1 MLAGLLLAHGVAGLG
16 VLGGARR
23 LGRWGLLLGG
33 LVPFAAILWIASRAS
48 GVLDGD
54 TLSESY
60 RWVPGLNLSVDLRL
74 DGFGLLMAI
83 LVSGIGTL
91 VFAYAWSYF
100 GRSEKAGPAAGLLT
114 LFAGAMLGVVLADHL
129 LVLYLCWELTSVTSY
144 LLIGLDDKDPN
155 ARAAALHALLVTTLG
170 GLAMLGGFVVIGQAA
185 GSFRISEIVT
195 NPPTGAA
202 VAGALVC
209 VLLGAF
215 TKSAQYPFHSWLPGA
230 MVAPTP
236 ISAYLH
242 SAAMVKAG
250 VVLVARLAPAFGPVG
265 PWRPMVIVVALVTVV
280 AGGLRALRAFDLKQI
295 LAFGTISQLGL
306 MMLMVGVGQP
316 KATAAGVGLILAH
329 ALFKAPLFMVVG
341 IVDHETGTRDPHLLP
356 RLGRGWG
363 LVKLVTVLSAA
374 SMAALPGLAAFVVKE
389 KALEA
394 LAEGSPGLKIA
405 LGAVVVGS
413 ALTVAYTIR
422 FAAAVLRPDLIA
434 PGPSDRPAHD
444 HGPSPAFIAP
454 ALLLAATSLV
464 LGVGTGLWSGL
475 IDGAAKA
482 LDPTSGAKLEL
493 WHGINL
499 PLILSISAMAG
510 GGILF
515 ALRGPVSM
523 LQGRLAPPVNGTA
536 VYERIREGVLLFA
549 ARLTSIVQ
557 PGSLPIYLVVILA
570 TAALVPGVGLLTG
583 VWWPEEAPALGRW
596 AHVPIS
602 LLLVASAVAATMARR
617 RFAAALLLGATGYG
631 MALLFV
637 VQGAPDLALT
647 QFAVETLSVV
657 LFLLVLRRLPDRFEI
672 RPQAIW
678 RPLRL
683 AVSALVGAFVVVMAL
698 TASAWRTETPIS
710 GEMSRRALSEGDG
723 RNVVNVI
730 LVDIRGLDTLGEIT
744 VLVAAAI
751 GIVSLARAG
760 RWPRRPS
767 TSESGPGA

>member
-1 MLAGLLLAHGVAGLG
+1 MLAALLIAHGVVGLG
-16 VLGGARR
+16 VLGAARR
-23 LGRWGLLLGG
+23 LGRAGIVLGG
-33 LVPFAAILWIASRAS
+33 LVPLASIVWIGLRS
-48 GVLDGD
+48 GSVLDGSVIEE
-54 TLSESY
+54 TY
-60 RWVPGLNLSVDLRL
+60 RWVPGLDLSLDLGL
-74 DGFGLLMAI
+74 DGFGVLMAV

-91 VFAYAWSYF
+91 VFVYAWSYF
-100 GRSEKAGPAAGLLT
+100 GRSEKAGRAAGLLT
-114 LFAGAMLGVVLADHL
+114 LFAGAMLGVVLADNL
-129 LVLYLCWELTSVTSY
+129 LLLYLCWELTSVTSY

-155 ARAAALHALLVTTLG
+155 ARASALHALLVTTLG
-170 GLAMLGGFVVIGQAA
+170 GLAMLGGFVVVGQAA
-185 GSFRISEIVT
+185 GSYRISEIVA

-202 VAGALVC
+202 VSGALIC

-250 VVLVARLAPAFGPVG
+250 VVLVARLAPGLAPVG
-265 PWRPMVIVVALVTVV
+265 AWRPVVIVVALVTMI
-280 AGGLRALRAFDLKQI
+280 AGGLRALRAVDLKQI

-306 MMLMVGVGQP
+306 MMLTVGIGQP

-329 ALFKAPLFMVVG
+329 AIFKAPLFMVVG
-341 IVDHETGTRDPHLLP
+341 IVDHETGTRDPHELP
-356 RLGRGWG
+356 RLGAGWVA
-363 LVKLVTVLSAA
+363 VKAVTIVSAA
-374 SMAALPGLAAFVVKE
+374 SMAAVPGLAAFIVKE

-394 LAEGSPGLKIA
+394 LADGGVGLKVA
-405 LGAVVVGS
+405 LAGVVVSS
-413 ALTVAYTIR
+413 ALTVAYTLR
-422 FAAAVLRPDLIA
+422 FAAAVLAPDLIA
-434 PGPSDRPAHD
+434 PIATVREVND
-444 HGPSPAFIAP
+444 HGPPPEFVAP
-454 ALLLAATSLV
+454 AVVLSAASV
-464 LGVGTGLWSGL
+464 ILGVGTGLWSGL

-482 LDPTSGAKLEL
+482 LDPTSGAKLKL
-493 WHGINL
+493 WHGVNL
-499 PLILSISAMAG
+499 PLILSMSALAGGALLFAGRRAMAT
-510 GGILF
+510 
-515 ALRGPVSM
+515 
-523 LQGRLAPPVNGTA
+523 LQARCAPPVDGTT
-536 VYERIREGVLLFA
+536 VYERCREGLLRLA
-549 ARLTSIVQ
+549 ARVTSVVQ
-557 PGSLPIYLVVILA
+557 PGSLPIYLAVILS
-570 TAALVPGVGLLTG
+570 TAAVVPLVGLLRGT
-583 VWWPEEAPALGRW
+583 WWPASSPVLGRW
-596 AHVPIS
+596 VHVPIA
-602 LLLVASAVAATMARR
+602 LLLVASAVASAFARR

-683 AVSALVGAFVVVMAL
+683 LVSALVGVLVVVMAL
-698 TASAWRTETPIS
+698 TASGWRTETPIS

-744 VLVAAAI
+744 VLVAAGI

-760 RWPRRPS
+760 RWPRRAAANGGGA
-767 TSESGPGA
+767 ES